1 MRRTSHPSIRS
12 TDMSKQK
19 PAAIAL
25 GTALA
30 GFALA
35 GSSFAMEPLAQ
46 GYMLAAGD
54 AKAQEGKYGDGKCGL
69 ENADTDAAGP
79 VSQVEFL
86 AADPDE
92 AVLFPRMDAN
102 QHGYTDEAERKA
114 YHEGQPEAAP
124 EKKAGEGKC
133 AEGGCG
139 G

>member
-54 AKAQEGKYGDGKCGL
+54 AKAQEGKCGIGKVDTDGDGR
-69 ENADTDAAGP
+69 
-79 VSQVEFL
+79 VSQAEFL
-86 AADPDE
+86 AAHPDE
-92 AVLFPRMDAN
+92 AEHFPRMDAN
-102 QHGYTDEAERKA
+102 QDGYIDEAERKA
-114 YHEGQPEAAP
+114 YH
-124 EKKAGEGKC
+124 AGK
-133 AEGGCG
+133 
-139 G
+139 